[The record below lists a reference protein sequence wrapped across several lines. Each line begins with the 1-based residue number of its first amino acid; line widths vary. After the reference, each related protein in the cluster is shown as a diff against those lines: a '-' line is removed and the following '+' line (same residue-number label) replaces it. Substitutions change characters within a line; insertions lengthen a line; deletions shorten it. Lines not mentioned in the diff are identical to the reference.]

1 MTRSERIASAVIL
14 VGLLCIGGA
23 VGVYRLRS
31 GVPSNTLVSLL
42 PGRVPAGWR
51 RSRQAEEYPADRLN
65 EKINGEDMVYLK
77 RGCLG
82 LAWSAY
88 VSRADEQ
95 MSVRISI
102 YDMADAANARS
113 IYEYVRGAWGPEL
126 EAVDIGDEAYMVLG
140 SIFFRS
146 GRYYVKLQGSADE
159 PAVSSACKI
168 MATEIAKGMGRAVR

>member
-31 GVPSNTLVSLL
+31 HVPSGTLVSLL
-42 PGRVPAGWR
+42 PGRVPTGWR
-51 RSRQAEEYPADRLN
+51 RLRQAEEYPAYRLN
-65 EKINGEDMVYLK
+65 EKINGEDMVYLD

-82 LAWSAY
+82 LAWGAY
-88 VSRADEQ
+88 VSKADEQ

-113 IYEYVRGAWGPEL
+113 IYEYVRGPLGADL
-126 EAVDIGDEAYMVLG
+126 EAVDIGDEAYTVLG
-140 SIFFRS
+140 SLFFRS
-146 GRYYVKLQGSADE
+146 GWYYVKLQGSADD

-168 MATEIAKGMGRAVR
+168 MATEIARTMESPDR